1 MISSQTFLKRCA
13 ATGVVLATLAAAGC
27 GGGGEPGAD
36 VSESG
41 AAAAEATSGIADPS
55 GRPSASPS
63 EAESSELAAEADEA
77 AADDAGYEDCGDGAC
92 EVPFSGSV
100 QFPLTGGD
108 GQWTVDA
115 VVEDGGVQVSLTK
128 PSGLGGGGGFLDHPS
143 CALTFRADGSGGLA
157 CDEEPAAPD
166 AGGIVVQLTALDGDD
181 ATVAATLG

>member
-1 MISSQTFLKRCA
+1 MIPLRPSLKRCTV
-13 ATGVVLATLAAAGC
+13 TGAIIAVLAAAGC
-27 GGGGEPGAD
+27 GGREAPEATEPD
-36 VSESG
+36 S
-41 AAAAEATSGIADPS
+41 AAAATTPGAADPS
-55 GRPSASPS
+55 GRPSSSPS
-63 EAESSELAAEADEA
+63 EEASTTTEEA
-77 AADDAGYEDCGDGAC
+77 VADDAGYEDCGDGAC

-100 QFPLTGGD
+100 QFPLTGSD
-108 GQWTVDA
+108 GEWTVDA

-157 CDEEPAAPD
+157 CDEEPETPD

>member
-13 ATGVVLATLAAAGC
+13 ATGVVLAALAAAGC
-27 GGGGEPGAD
+27 GGGGEEPKAD
-36 VSESG
+36 VSASD
-41 AAAAEATSGIADPS
+41 AAAAAATSGVADPS

-63 EAESSELAAEADEA
+63 EAESTGPAMEEA

-166 AGGIVVQLTALDGDD
+166 SGGIVVHLLALDGDD
-181 ATVAATLG
+181 ATLAATLG

>member
-1 MISSQTFLKRCA
+1 MISSQTFLKHCA
-13 ATGVVLATLAAAGC
+13 AAGVVLAALAAAGC
-27 GGGGEPGAD
+27 GGGEEPESD
-36 VSESG
+36 VSASD
-41 AAAAEATSGIADPS
+41 AAAAPATSGVADPS
-55 GRPSASPS
+55 GRPSPSPS
-63 EAESSELAAEADEA
+63 EAESTEPATEEA

-128 PSGLGGGGGFLDHPS
+128 PNGLGGGGGFLDHPS

-166 AGGIVVQLTALDGDD
+166 SGGIVLQLTALDGDD